1 MILVMAAMT
10 MTGVAA
16 DNEGNIKVLADYTTQ
31 EAITASGLTAS
42 SDITLNGDVSGKF
55 KKSGWNVTEFKVS
68 DSSNPNFPTDWTGY
82 TNINIL
88 MYSSVAQNTKLNLL
102 AYTGSEYNISYI
114 PLDFKGWKK
123 VSVPLY
129 QFTHN
134 GETETTFNQIDRL
147 VISATGWNS
156 DYFGGSTSHWAID
169 GNPLYF
175 DKVYLSTETTDS
187 TEYEVLR
194 TEYVGNWDMRLRYLA
209 PPYDDTDCWTYFT
222 RNNAGMYKSSLFWRP
237 IWQANNVNIPF
248 ASTVDLSKYSYV
260 NMWMRSNETGT
271 TGGKF
276 GLQFFNTETG
286 DKNCMI
292 GYFGGDRDGQWKL
305 VSIPTSEFTKNGNGS
320 LTSVNKLLLQCR
332 YYGTSFGD
340 KADFQFERIWFS
352 EALPSGMARILNYPE
367 QDGAKSLSV
376 SDKVFR
382 FEFDE
387 RISVATDSAE
397 ITLTKKV
404 NGENVAVEG
413 VSAYADDTTLV
424 VAADSLDYGT
434 EYTLSLGSVKLA
446 QGYSA
451 DIDDGISFTTEQP
464 VFDITEPVITEAD
477 GKYVATS
484 SVTQKGGNKN
494 VTLVIASYNGN
505 KLVSVKAADF
515 TPDSGKS
522 QISVDLDKASA
533 GSSVKAFVFD
543 GINTLKPY
551 ETLK

>member
-1 MILVMAAMT
+1 
-10 MTGVAA
+10 
-16 DNEGNIKVLADYTTQ
+16 
-31 EAITASGLTAS
+31 
-42 SDITLNGDVSGKF
+42 
-55 KKSGWNVTEFKVS
+55 
-68 DSSNPNFPTDWTGY
+68 
-82 TNINIL
+82 
-88 MYSSVAQNTKLNLL
+88 
-102 AYTGSEYNISYI
+102 
-114 PLDFKGWKK
+114 
-123 VSVPLY
+123 
-129 QFTHN
+129 
-134 GETETTFNQIDRL
+134 
-147 VISATGWNS
+147 
-156 DYFGGSTSHWAID
+156 
-169 GNPLYF
+169 
-175 DKVYLSTETTDS
+175 
-187 TEYEVLR
+187 
-194 TEYVGNWDMRLRYLA
+194 
-209 PPYDDTDCWTYFT
+209 
-222 RNNAGMYKSSLFWRP
+222 
-237 IWQANNVNIPF
+237 
-248 ASTVDLSKYSYV
+248 
-260 NMWMRSNETGT
+260 
-271 TGGKF
+271 
-276 GLQFFNTETG
+276 
-286 DKNCMI
+286 
-292 GYFGGDRDGQWKL
+292 
-305 VSIPTSEFTKNGNGS
+305 
-320 LTSVNKLLLQCR
+320 
-332 YYGTSFGD
+332 
-340 KADFQFERIWFS
+340 
-352 EALPSGMARILNYPE
+352 MARILNCPE

-387 RISVATDSAE
+387 RISVATDPAE